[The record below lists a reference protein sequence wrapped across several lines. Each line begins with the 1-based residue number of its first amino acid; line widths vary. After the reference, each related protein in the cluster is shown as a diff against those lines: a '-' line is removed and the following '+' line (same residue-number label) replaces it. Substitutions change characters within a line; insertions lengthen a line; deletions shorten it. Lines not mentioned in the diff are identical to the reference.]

1 MEDLKGKVAIV
12 TGAFTGIGKEIT
24 KLLIA
29 NGVIV
34 VGTGRNNKNALELQK
49 ELEEKYIVKKVKKDT
64 NEEKQDDADITK
76 NKDIS
81 SLFIYHL
88 GDITKNETI
97 KSVVDLTINKFGR
110 IDILVNNAG
119 IIDRFNTI
127 HNMTDELWDYILK
140 VNITG
145 PMKLIR
151 EVLPYM
157 IKQKNG
163 SIINMG
169 SIASINGGRGGLGYV
184 SSKHAL
190 LGLTK
195 NTAQAYGRK
204 NIRCN
209 LVAPSFS
216 LTGILKPNKGI
227 KIRGVAI
234 TIRGLK
240 SGFKIIKKQDI
251 AKVVLFLASDKSKF
265 INGTSI
271 VIDGGWSA
279 Y

>member
-1 MEDLKGKVAIV
+1 MEELQGKVAIV
-12 TGAFTGIGKEIT
+12 TGSFSGIGKEIT
-24 KLLIA
+24 KLLIN
-29 NGVIV
+29 NGAIV
-34 VGTGRNNKNALELQK
+34 VGTGRNIKNALNLQK
-49 ELEEKYIVKKVKKDT
+49 EIEEEYINKEDLDEDKSIDKE
-64 NEEKQDDADITK
+64 NYENN

-81 SLFIYHL
+81 SIFVYHI
-88 GDITKNETI
+88 GDITKDETI
-97 KSVVDLTINKFGR
+97 KSVVDLTINKFGK

-119 IIDRFNTI
+119 MIDRFNTI

-140 VNITG
+140 LNITG

-157 IKQKNG
+157 LKQKSGN
-163 SIINMG
+163 IINIG
-169 SIASINGGRGGLGYV
+169 SLASINGGRGGVGYV

-195 NTAQAYGRK
+195 NTAQAYGRQ

-216 LTGILKPNKGI
+216 LTGILKPSKGV
-227 KIRGVAI
+227 KIRGITVA
-234 TIRGLK
+234 IRGLRA
-240 SGFKIIKKQDI
+240 GFKLIKKSDI
-251 AKVVLFLASDKSKF
+251 AKSVLFLTSDKSKF
-265 INGTSI
+265 INGASI
-271 VIDGGWSA
+271 VVDGGWSA